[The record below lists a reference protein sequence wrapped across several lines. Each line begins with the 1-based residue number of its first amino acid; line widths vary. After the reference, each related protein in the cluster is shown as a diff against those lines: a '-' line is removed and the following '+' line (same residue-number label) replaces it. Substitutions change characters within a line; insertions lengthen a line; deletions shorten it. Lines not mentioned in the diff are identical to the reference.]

1 MSAGAK
7 GLALGALLGFLGAG
21 AVLALLRRF
30 AKEWLYRVAGV
41 EAELRAAQE
50 KEAKRQRVA
59 WRKQM
64 WHVGKWLQERVADG
78 GQDKRFLAA
87 QLTALAILNHET
99 DSSKNF
105 TFWQRRTSKIQSDL
119 ERLRATL
126 E

>member
-1 MSAGAK
+1 
-7 GLALGALLGFLGAG
+7 
-21 AVLALLRRF
+21 VLALLRHF

-41 EAELRAAQE
+41 EAELRAAQD

-59 WRKQM
+59 WRKRL

-78 GQDKRFLAA
+78 GRDKHFLGT

-105 TFWQRRTSKIQSDL
+105 TFWQRRTGKIQSDL

>member
-1 MSAGAK
+1 MSAARR
-7 GLALGALLGFLGAG
+7 GLLVGALLGFLGAG
-21 AVLALLRRF
+21 VVLALLRRF

-41 EAELRAAQE
+41 EDDLRAAKD

-59 WRKQM
+59 WRKRL
-64 WHVGKWLQERVADG
+64 WHVGRWLQERVPAS
-78 GQDKRFLAA
+78 GQDKHFLAA
-87 QLTALAILNHET
+87 QLTALAVLNHET

-119 ERLRATL
+119 ERMRAAL